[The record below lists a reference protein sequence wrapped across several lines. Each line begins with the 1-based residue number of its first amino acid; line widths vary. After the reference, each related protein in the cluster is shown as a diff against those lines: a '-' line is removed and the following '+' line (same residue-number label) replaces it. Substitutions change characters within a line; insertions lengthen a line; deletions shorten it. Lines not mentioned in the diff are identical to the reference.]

1 MDGFFKLS
9 YGELEQF
16 RRRGAVVGQRDKV
29 VYNIT
34 ADDVEAAVI
43 YLNIIYKCNVR
54 RSFATRLLLQ
64 YSIYQTKIKRQQ
76 LASILQEFLLVQTCN
91 VYCFSTTERM

>member
-1 MDGFFKLS
+1 MDKGFFKLS
-9 YGELEQF
+9 YKDLQTL
-16 RRRGAVVGQRDKV
+16 RRQGAVVDQRDKV

-43 YLNIIYKCNVR
+43 YLNRIYKCKVK
-54 RSFATRLLLQ
+54 RSFATKMLLQ

-91 VYCFSTTERM
+91 VYCF

>member
-1 MDGFFKLS
+1 MDRGFFELTYRDLQKL
-9 YGELEQF
+9 
-16 RRRGAVVGQRDKV
+16 RRKDAVVVGKIDKV

-43 YLNIIYKCNVR
+43 YLNRIYRCNVK
-54 RSFATRLLLQ
+54 RSFAAKMLLL
-64 YSIYQTKIKRQQ
+64 YSLYQTKRKRQQ

-91 VYCFSTTERM
+91 VYCF